1 MTTRRQFIGGS
12 LIIVAGSAGCATQV
26 EDPQAT
32 SSPTRTESEEVFADC
47 KKVESSATARRSD
60 GAPPIRSDAF
70 EPGVGWSSAE
80 WLVTT
85 DTEREALSYSET
97 ADGIASVEQYV
108 ESTDLTEHTIL
119 IKQMEYSECLTFDPR
134 RISRSE
140 GEAGRTDVHVY
151 FEDVERDSDCD
162 VADSEFVQ
170 ATVLQV
176 PSSVRK
182 MGSFGWT
189 SYEDSKCSE

>member
-1 MTTRRQFIGGS
+1 MTTRRQFISGLSGFVVGS
-12 LIIVAGSAGCATQV
+12 TGCATQT
-26 EDPQAT
+26 EDLEGTAT
-32 SSPTRTESEEVFADC
+32 RAESEEVFANC
-47 KKVESSATARRSD
+47 KQVESSATAHHSD
-60 GAPPIRSDAF
+60 GIPPIRSDAF
-70 EPGVGWSSAE
+70 EPDFGWSSAE

-85 DTEREALSYSET
+85 DMEREALSYSET

-108 ESTDLTEHTIL
+108 ENTDLAEHTIL
-119 IKQMEYSECLTFDPR
+119 IKQMEYSECSTFDPR
-134 RISRSE
+134 RISWSE

-162 VADSEFVQ
+162 VADPEFVQ
-170 ATVLQV
+170 ATVLRA

-189 SYEDSKCSE
+189 SYEYGECSE

>member
-1 MTTRRQFIGGS
+1 MTTRRRFISGLS
-12 LIIVAGSAGCATQV
+12 IFVVGSAGCATQA

-32 SSPTRTESEEVFADC
+32 PSPTRTESEEVFTNC
-47 KKVESSATARRSD
+47 KQVESSATARRSD
-60 GAPPIRSDAF
+60 GTPPIRSDVF
-70 EPGVGWSSAE
+70 EPGFGWSSAE

-134 RISRSE
+134 RISWSE

-162 VADSEFVQ
+162 VADPEFVQ
-170 ATVLQV
+170 ATVLRV

-189 SYEDSKCSE
+189 SYEDSRCSE